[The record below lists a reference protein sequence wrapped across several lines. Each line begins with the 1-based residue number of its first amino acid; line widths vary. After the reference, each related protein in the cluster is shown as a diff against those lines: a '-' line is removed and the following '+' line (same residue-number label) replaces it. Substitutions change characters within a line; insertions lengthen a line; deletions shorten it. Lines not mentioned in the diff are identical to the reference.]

1 MVNAELLM
9 SSNESGYDASY
20 VNFSSLPP
28 FSQMAFSLS
37 IGKDATLPLM
47 PLTTTR
53 ISHSSGSGGLI
64 SCTSK
69 APPLIIEYGSLLVSM
84 LPLRS
89 GDDGTTATRPS
100 VEKVLLHHLLPMMSS
115 LA

>member
-9 SSNESGYDASY
+9 SVNESGYDTLY
-20 VNFSSLPP
+20 VNLSSLPP

-37 IGKDATLPLM
+37 DEKNATLPLM

-53 ISHSSGSGGLI
+53 IEEDSRSGGLI

-89 GDDGTTATRPS
+89 GGDGTTATRPS
-100 VEKVLLHHLLPMMSS
+100 VETVLLRHLLPMR
-115 LA
+115 

>member
-9 SSNESGYDASY
+9 SENESRYDTSQL
-20 VNFSSLPP
+20 NLSSLPP

-37 IGKDATLPLM
+37 YGKCANLPLM

-53 ISHSSGSGGLI
+53 ISKFSGSWGLI

-89 GDDGTTATRPS
+89 GDDGTTATGPN
-100 VEKVLLHHLLPMMSS
+100 EETVLLRYLLPMRSS
-115 LA
+115 PD

>member
-9 SSNESGYDASY
+9 SSNESGYDTLY

-37 IGKDATLPLM
+37 SGKCATLPLM
-47 PLTTTR
+47 PLTTKR
-53 ISHSSGSGGLI
+53 ISKVSGSGGLI

-69 APPLIIEYGSLLVSM
+69 APPLIIENGSLLVSM

-89 GDDGTTATRPS
+89 GDDGTTATGPS
-100 VEKVLLHHLLPMMSS
+100 EETVLLHHLLPMR
-115 LA
+115 